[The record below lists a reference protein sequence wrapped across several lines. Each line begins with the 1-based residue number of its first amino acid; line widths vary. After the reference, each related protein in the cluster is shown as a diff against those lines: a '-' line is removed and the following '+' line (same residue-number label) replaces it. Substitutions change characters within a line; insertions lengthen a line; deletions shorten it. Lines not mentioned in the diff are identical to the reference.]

1 MALFQSN
8 CLLFHPKIRI
18 IAPKNQTHNNMKKLF
33 IGLLAAFLFCGS
45 LQSQAQNDDVTL
57 YFSTEEMP
65 NLIKCLPPPP
75 DTIGIDF
82 AHDVLRYMWGKTQRC
97 DSVRA
102 AIAAR
107 DAAWNYDSLF
117 AVFSGPFG
125 LEISKE
131 GTPEIYKYMINSLST
146 IDPTRV
152 EPKAFY
158 HRKRPFERFHE
169 HMLTTYEEQ
178 ELSGEGSY
186 PSGHSQRGYTAALLL
201 SEVNP
206 ANADTIMARGYMY
219 GESRVI
225 VGAHWQSDVDASR
238 LCGAIGLARLHTSP
252 AFLEQ
257 LSKAQTEFKRLRGQ
271 LSPTDDVSQ
280 FVNLADAVP
289 DAILE
294 IRYYSTYNFVGARVD
309 GYEEPVALL
318 TRQAADSLRAVSED
332 LKKQGYRLKIF
343 DAYRPQCAVDHFVR
357 WAADVNDTLMKP
369 YFYPDVP
376 RDRLFELGYIAK
388 KSGHTRGSTV
398 DLTLFDM
405 TTEKEVDMG
414 GTFDWFGLESHPD
427 FGGNPKT
434 GKYKAN
440 DRITAEQFRNRMILR
455 EAMLRHGFKAIDE
468 EWWHFTLKNEPFPD
482 TYFTFPVKKL

>member
-1 MALFQSN
+1 
-8 CLLFHPKIRI
+8 
-18 IAPKNQTHNNMKKLF
+18 MKKLF
-33 IGLLAAFLFCGS
+33 LVLLAAFLFCGS
-45 LQSQAQNDDVTL
+45 LKSQAQSDDVTL

-75 DTIGIDF
+75 DTVGIDF
-82 AHDVLRYMWGKTQRC
+82 AYDILRYMWGKTQRC
-97 DSVRA
+97 DSARA
-102 AIAAR
+102 AIASR
-107 DAAWNYDSLF
+107 DAAWYYDSLF
-117 AVFSGPFG
+117 MQFNVPFG

-131 GTPEIYKYMINSLST
+131 GTPEIYRYLMNSIRT
-146 IDPTRV
+146 IDQTRV
-152 EPKAFY
+152 APKAFY
-158 HRKRPFERFHE
+158 HRKRPFIRFHE
-169 HMLTTYEEQ
+169 HLLTQYEEQ

-186 PSGHSQRGYTAALLL
+186 PSGHSQRGYAVALLL

-206 ANADTIMARGYMY
+206 ANADTLMARGYMY

-225 VGAHWQSDVDASR
+225 VGAHWQSDVNASR
-238 LCGAIGLARLHTSP
+238 LCAAIGLARLHTSA

-257 LSKAQTEFKRLRGQ
+257 LSKAQTEFKRLTGA
-271 LSPTDDVSQ
+271 LSPTDDASQ
-280 FVNLADAVP
+280 FVNITDVVP

-294 IRYYSTYNFVGARVD
+294 IRYHSTYNFVGARVD

-318 TRQAADSLRAVSED
+318 TRQAADSLRAVSDD

-376 RDRLFELGYIAK
+376 RDKLFELGYIAK

-405 TTEKEVDMG
+405 ATEKEVDMG
-414 GTFDWFGLESHPD
+414 GTFDWFGNESHPD
-427 FGGNPKT
+427 FGGNPNT
-434 GKYKAN
+434 GKYKPN
-440 DRITAEQFRNRMILR
+440 DRITAEQFHKRMILR
-455 EAMLRHGFKAIDE
+455 EAMLRHGFKPIGE